1 MSYIIGVDMNRG
13 EIRHSCYRMKNG
25 VATDKNKEI
34 AKVVEPL
41 LKEGQTWSNFSTEW
55 DIMLDLNKNI
65 VVIKPELGEHYIHS
79 TCLEK
84 KLYEKKGLSDEEF
97 DNRQRNIIDIVESVM
112 LDGIMQWS
120 NYNEVWQT
128 RVNKENGVVETHLK
142 KQVNTQ
148 KPVTEDMIQ
157 GSMRAFPIAENPER
171 GVKQEAKVDS
181 FSEMSPEEIEKFQAM
196 LELMKKQG

>member
-1 MSYIIGVDMNRG
+1 
-13 EIRHSCYRMKNG
+13 MKNG

-65 VVIKPELGEHYIHS
+65 VVIKPELDEHYIHS